1 MSNNSSSPT
10 SAPMDEFLGLDGEAS
25 GQTSTETTTTETPA
39 IPDKYRGKS
48 VDDLI
53 NMHQNAER
61 RLSQQGAELGEVR
74 RLADQLIG
82 IKAQPNANAPTRQ
95 PEQRKPV
102 TVEAL
107 LENPEQVLNDTLQ
120 HSPAAQKADEAS
132 RRLDQLE
139 LTVQQRDFVRQYP
152 TYQADMQNPDFIDWV
167 KKNPLRQQLATAAYQ
182 NDYVAANSLWSLWG
196 EHQDLAGN
204 PTKQTGTA
212 ARAQKVKDATTQRGG
227 AQGESATRYYSRAKL
242 MELRAKVADGDP
254 AALARW
260 NDADFQEKLVEAYDK
275 GLVR

>member
-10 SAPMDEFLGLDGEAS
+10 SAPMDEFLGLEEEAT
-25 GQTSTETTTTETPA
+25 GQPSTTETATPETPT

-82 IKAQPNANAPTRQ
+82 IKTAPNANAPTRQ
-95 PEQRKPV
+95 IEQRKPV

-139 LTVQQRDFVRQYP
+139 LTVQQRDFMRQFP
-152 TYQADMQNPDFIDWV
+152 NYQADMQNPDFIDWV

-182 NDYVAANSLWSLWG
+182 NDYSAANGLWSLWG
-196 EHQDLAGN
+196 EHQELAGN
-204 PTKQTGTA
+204 PKPTGTSSK
-212 ARAQKVKDATTQRGG
+212 AQKVKDATTQRGG
-227 AQGESATRYYSRAKL
+227 AQGESATRFYSRAKL
-242 MELRAKVADGDP
+242 MELRAKVADGD
-254 AALARW
+254 AAAIARW
-260 NDADFQEKLVEAYDK
+260 NDADFQAKLVEAYDK